1 VETPYRRKNPTH
13 SNDKPIL
20 PSSILKA
27 MKSSFQKVWTLA
39 LSTLLVLSAITA
51 FAATESSNVSTVK
64 RLDGST
70 ISSQEIDAT
79 VTRLM
84 HSAKIPGAGIAILND
99 QRIVYLKAYGVRD
112 KEKGLPLTQDSVMTA
127 ASLAKPAFAYL
138 VMQLVQ
144 EGILSLDK
152 PVYQYLPQPL
162 PEYSDY
168 KDLAGDERYKKI
180 TARMLLAHTSGF
192 PNWRWANDDKK
203 LSINFEPGLR
213 FAYSGEGIELLQ
225 LVVET
230 VTNRSLTGLM
240 RDRIFVPFAMART
253 SMIWEPRFESDFANA
268 YDEQER
274 SLGPQR
280 WKHPSAA
287 GSMQTTLADYSRFL
301 QAVMHGDGLR
311 KETRDLIVAPQI
323 QILSKHEFP
332 SLSSET
338 TDENKSIRLSYGL
351 GWGLYWTPYGEAF
364 FKEGHDNGLRHYA
377 VCFDKPGIGFLIM
390 TNSENGEGVYKELLE
405 SLLKNTYTPIEWER
419 FTPYNQQ

>member
-1 VETPYRRKNPTH
+1 
-13 SNDKPIL
+13 
-20 PSSILKA
+20 
-27 MKSSFQKVWTLA
+27 
-39 LSTLLVLSAITA
+39 
-51 FAATESSNVSTVK
+51 
-64 RLDGST
+64 
-70 ISSQEIDAT
+70 
-79 VTRLM
+79 
-84 HSAKIPGAGIAILND
+84 
-99 QRIVYLKAYGVRD
+99 
-112 KEKGLPLTQDSVMTA
+112 
-127 ASLAKPAFAYL
+127 
-138 VMQLVQ
+138 
-144 EGILSLDK
+144 
-152 PVYQYLPQPL
+152 
-162 PEYSDY
+162 
-168 KDLAGDERYKKI
+168 
-180 TARMLLAHTSGF
+180 MLLAHTSGF
-192 PNWRWANDDKK
+192 PNWRWANNDKK
-203 LSINFEPGLR
+203 LNINFEPGLR

-240 RDRIFVPFAMART
+240 RDRIFAPFGMART

-280 WKHPSAA
+280 RKHPSAA

-311 KETRDLIVAPQI
+311 KETRDLILAPQI

-364 FKEGHDNGLRHYA
+364 FKEGHDDGLRHYA

-390 TNSENGEGVYKELLE
+390 TNSENGEGIYKELLE
-405 SLLKNTYTPIEWER
+405 TLLKNTYTPIEWER
-419 FTPYNQQ
+419 FTPYNQQE

>member
-1 VETPYRRKNPTH
+1 MKTSV
-13 SNDKPIL
+13 
-20 PSSILKA
+20 LKVKTVA
-27 MKSSFQKVWTLA
+27 LA
-39 LSTLLVLSAITA
+39 ALLAIAAITA
-51 FAATESSNVSTVK
+51 FAATQSSNVSNVK

-79 VTRLM
+79 ATRLIDA
-84 HSAKIPGAGIAILND
+84 AKVPGAGIAILNG

-112 KEKGLPLTQDSVMTA
+112 KEKGLPLTPDSVMTA
-127 ASLAKPAFAYL
+127 ASLTKPAFAYL

-144 EGILSLDK
+144 EGVLSLDK

-180 TARMLLAHTSGF
+180 TARMLLAHASGF
-192 PNWRWANDDKK
+192 PNWRWANNDKK
-203 LSINFEPGLR
+203 LNINFEPGLR
-213 FAYSGEGIELLQ
+213 FAYGGEGIELLQ

-240 RDRIFVPFAMART
+240 RDRIFAPFGMART

-280 WKHPSAA
+280 RKHPSAA

-311 KETRDLIVAPQI
+311 KETRDLILAPQI

-364 FKEGHDNGLRHYA
+364 FKEGHDDGLRHYA

-390 TNSENGEGVYKELLE
+390 TNSENGEGIYKELLE
-405 SLLKNTYTPIEWER
+405 TLLKNTYTPIEWER
-419 FTPYNQQ
+419 FTPYNQQE

>member
-1 VETPYRRKNPTH
+1 MKTPV
-13 SNDKPIL
+13 
-20 PSSILKA
+20 LKVRTVA
-27 MKSSFQKVWTLA
+27 LA
-39 LSTLLVLSAITA
+39 ALLAIAAITA
-51 FAATESSNVSTVK
+51 FAATESSNVSSVK

-79 VTRLM
+79 VTRLIDA
-84 HSAKIPGAGIAILND
+84 AKVPGAGIAILNG
-99 QRIVYLKAYGVRD
+99 QRIVYLKTYGVRD

-127 ASLAKPAFAYL
+127 ASLTKPAFAYL
-138 VMQLVQ
+138 VTQLVQ
-144 EGILSLDK
+144 EGVLSLDK

-192 PNWRWANDDKK
+192 PNWRWANNDKK
-203 LSINFEPGLR
+203 LNINFEPGLR

-240 RDRIFVPFAMART
+240 RDRIFAPFGMART

-280 WKHPSAA
+280 RKHPDAA
-287 GSMQTTLADYSRFL
+287 GSMQTTLADYGRFL
-301 QAVMHGDGLR
+301 QAVMHGEGLR
-311 KETRDLIVAPQI
+311 KETRDLILAPQI

-338 TDENKSIRLSYGL
+338 TDENRSIRLSYGL

-364 FKEGHDNGLRHYA
+364 FKEGHDDGLRHYA

-390 TNSENGEGVYKELLE
+390 TNSENGEGIYKELLE
-405 SLLKNTYTPIEWER
+405 TLLKNTYTPIEWER
-419 FTPYNQQ
+419 FTPYNQQQ

>member
-1 VETPYRRKNPTH
+1 MKTSV
-13 SNDKPIL
+13 
-20 PSSILKA
+20 LKVKTVA
-27 MKSSFQKVWTLA
+27 LA
-39 LSTLLVLSAITA
+39 ALLAIAAITA
-51 FAATESSNVSTVK
+51 FAATQSSNVSNVK

-79 VTRLM
+79 ATRLIDA
-84 HSAKIPGAGIAILND
+84 AKVPGAGIAILNG

-112 KEKGLPLTQDSVMTA
+112 KEKGLPLTPDSVMTA
-127 ASLAKPAFAYL
+127 ASLTKPAFAYL

-144 EGILSLDK
+144 EGVLSLDK

-192 PNWRWANDDKK
+192 PNWRWANNDKK
-203 LSINFEPGLR
+203 LNINFEPGLR

-240 RDRIFVPFAMART
+240 RDRIFAPFGMART

-280 WKHPSAA
+280 RKHPSAA

-311 KETRDLIVAPQI
+311 KETRDLILAPQI

-364 FKEGHDNGLRHYA
+364 FKEGHDDGLRHYA

-390 TNSENGEGVYKELLE
+390 TNSENGEGIYKELLE
-405 SLLKNTYTPIEWER
+405 TLLKNTYTPIEWER
-419 FTPYNQQ
+419 FTPYNQQE